1 MPINVR
7 LSSSNVTDCKLKN
20 VPVAKPLA
28 PAIGTFQ
35 AGPPTP
41 GKTSR
46 RVTDEPLPV
55 HRIARLKLACEPTVG
70 IKSPVALVTDNG
82 PCGKNWPLKSS
93 SLIPLLLIPLLL
105 IPLLLIPLLSVMVPL
120 PVNTVCP
127 LTLPSTIIA
136 STCCGAIDATVA
148 NATRTDHTNFDIF
161 IVSSLHSFCV
171 NCSILPERF
180 WCAYWTLAVR
190 FP

>member
-7 LSSSNVTDCKLKN
+7 LSSSNVTDFKLKN

-28 PAIGTFQ
+28 PAIGTSQ

-55 HRIARLKLACEPTVG
+55 HRIARLKLACDPTKG
-70 IKSPVALVTDNG
+70 KKSPVPPVTDNG
-82 PCGKNWPLKSS
+82 PCGKFWPLKSS
-93 SLIPLLLIPLLL
+93 SLITLPLIPLPLIPLLL

-120 PVNTVCP
+120 PVNPICP
-127 LTLPSTIIA
+127 LILPSMTIA
-136 STCCGAIDATVA
+136 STCCGAINATVA
-148 NATRTDHTNFDIF
+148 NTTRTDHRNFDIF
-161 IVSSLHSFCV
+161 ISFQPPQF
-171 NCSILPERF
+171 LRK
-180 WCAYWTLAVR
+180 LQHL
-190 FP
+190 

>member
-1 MPINVR
+1 MPIIVR

-28 PAIGTFQ
+28 PTIGLFQ

-55 HRIARLKLACEPTVG
+55 HRIARSKLACEPKMG
-70 IKSPVALVTDNG
+70 LKSPVAPVTDNG
-82 PCGKNWPLKSS
+82 PCGKFWPLNSS

-105 IPLLLIPLLSVMVPL
+105 IPLLSVIVPL
-120 PVNTVCP
+120 HVDVSCP

-136 STCCGAIDATVA
+136 STCCGAINATVA
-148 NATRTDHTNFDIF
+148 NTTRTDHRNFDIF

-171 NCSILPERF
+171 NCSI
-180 WCAYWTLAVR
+180 
-190 FP
+190 